1 MADKIEKEI
10 RNWSVRAE
18 APKEDS
24 RTVEG
29 YAALFDT
36 PSDGLDFTEV
46 IDRNAFDGVIARS
59 DVFAL
64 LNHDNSRGI
73 LGRSKYGKG
82 SLELSIDERG
92 LKYRFDA
99 PKSALGD
106 ELIENLKRGEVN
118 ESSFCFD
125 VTDEE
130 WQEDG
135 LDDHGYKKFK
145 RTIRKIGNLYDVSPV
160 YSAAYSATTVSLR
173 GKELKEKELEE
184 LEKKKKEA
192 ELKHKPDE
200 SYYKNIENLFTNL

>member
-29 YAALFDT
+29 YAALFDM
-36 PSDGLDFTEV
+36 PSDGLDFTEI

-145 RTIRKIGNLYDVSPV
+145 RTILKIGNLYDVSPV

-192 ELKHKPDE
+192 EKKSKPDE
-200 SYYKNIENLFTNL
+200 SYYKNIENQFTNL

>member
-36 PSDGLDFTEV
+36 PSAGLDFTEI

-73 LGRSKYGKG
+73 LARSKYGKG

-173 GKELKEKELEE
+173 GKEMKEKELEE

>member
-73 LGRSKYGKG
+73 LGRSKRGKG

-145 RTIRKIGNLYDVSPV
+145 RTILKIGNLYDVSPV

-192 ELKHKPDE
+192 EKKSKPDE
-200 SYYKNIENLFTNL
+200 SYYKNIENQFTNL

>member
-1 MADKIEKEI
+1 MSDKIEKEI

-73 LGRSKYGKG
+73 LARSKRGKG
-82 SLELSIDERG
+82 SLELSVDDRG
-92 LKYRFDA
+92 LKYRFEA

-135 LDDHGYKKFK
+135 VDDRGCKKYK
-145 RTIRKIGNLYDVSPV
+145 RTIHKIGNLYDVSPV

-184 LEKKKKEA
+184 LEKKKKES
-192 ELKHKPDE
+192 EKKSMPDE
-200 SYYKNIENLFTNL
+200 SYYKNIENQFTNL

>member
-36 PSDGLDFTEV
+36 PSDGLDFTEI

-173 GKELKEKELEE
+173 GKEMKEKELEE

-192 ELKHKPDE
+192 EKKSKPDE
-200 SYYKNIENLFTNL
+200 SYYKNIENQFTNL

>member
-1 MADKIEKEI
+1 MSDKIEKEI

-73 LGRSKYGKG
+73 LGRSKRGKG

-173 GKELKEKELEE
+173 GKEMKEKELEE

>member
-1 MADKIEKEI
+1 MSDKIEKEI

-73 LGRSKYGKG
+73 LGRSKRGKG

-145 RTIRKIGNLYDVSPV
+145 RTILKIGNLYDVSPV

-192 ELKHKPDE
+192 EKKSKPDE

>member
-1 MADKIEKEI
+1 MSDKIEKEI

-73 LGRSKYGKG
+73 LGRSKHGKG

-145 RTIRKIGNLYDVSPV
+145 RTILKIGNLYDVSPV

-192 ELKHKPDE
+192 EKKSKPDE
-200 SYYKNIENLFTNL
+200 SYYKNIENQFTNL

>member
-1 MADKIEKEI
+1 MADKVEKEI

-73 LGRSKYGKG
+73 LGRSKKGKG
-82 SLELSIDERG
+82 SLELSVDDRG
-92 LKYRFDA
+92 LKYRFEA

-173 GKELKEKELEE
+173 GKEMKEKELEE

>member
-1 MADKIEKEI
+1 MADKVEKEI

-73 LGRSKYGKG
+73 LGRSKKGKG
-82 SLELSIDERG
+82 SLELSVDDRG
-92 LKYRFDA
+92 LKYRFEA

-135 LDDHGYKKFK
+135 VDDRGCKKYK
-145 RTIRKIGNLYDVSPV
+145 RTIHKIGNLYDVSPV
-160 YSAAYSATTVSLR
+160 YSAAYSATSVSLR
-173 GKELKEKELEE
+173 ENSSKKRNLKRANERKR
-184 LEKKKKEA
+184 
-192 ELKHKPDE
+192 KPKRTKID
-200 SYYKNIENLFTNL
+200 

>member
-29 YAALFDT
+29 YAALFDM
-36 PSDGLDFTEV
+36 PSDGLDFTEI

-135 LDDHGYKKFK
+135 VDDHGYKKFK

-173 GKELKEKELEE
+173 GKEMKEKELEE

>member
-29 YAALFDT
+29 YAALFDM
-36 PSDGLDFTEV
+36 PSDGLDFTEI

-73 LGRSKYGKG
+73 LARSKYGKG

-145 RTIRKIGNLYDVSPV
+145 RIILKIGNLYDVSPV

-192 ELKHKPDE
+192 EKKSKPDE
-200 SYYKNIENLFTNL
+200 SYYKNIENQFTNL

>member
-36 PSDGLDFTEV
+36 PSDGLEFTEV

-145 RTIRKIGNLYDVSPV
+145 RTILKIGHLYDVSPV

-192 ELKHKPDE
+192 EKKSKPDE
-200 SYYKNIENLFTNL
+200 SYYKNIENQFTNL

>member
-1 MADKIEKEI
+1 MSDKIEKEV

-73 LGRSKYGKG
+73 LGRSKRGKG

-145 RTIRKIGNLYDVSPV
+145 RTILKIGNLYDVSPV

-192 ELKHKPDE
+192 EENEKRLTA
-200 SYYKNIENLFTNL
+200 YYEELEDKFTNI

>member
-1 MADKIEKEI
+1 MSDKIEKEI

-73 LGRSKYGKG
+73 LGRSKHGKG

-173 GKELKEKELEE
+173 GKEMKEKELEE

>member
-1 MADKIEKEI
+1 MADKVEKEI

-73 LGRSKYGKG
+73 LGRSKKGKG
-82 SLELSIDERG
+82 SLELSVDDRG
-92 LKYRFDA
+92 LKYRFEA
-99 PKSALGD
+99 PKTALGD

-145 RTIRKIGNLYDVSPV
+145 RTILKIGNLYDVSPV

-192 ELKHKPDE
+192 EKKSKPDE
-200 SYYKNIENLFTNL
+200 SYYKNIENQFTNL

>member
-29 YAALFDT
+29 YAALFDM
-36 PSDGLDFTEV
+36 PSDGLEFTEI

-99 PKSALGD
+99 PKSTLGD

-135 LDDHGYKKFK
+135 LDDHGSKKFK
-145 RTIRKIGNLYDVSPV
+145 RTILKIGNLYDVSPV

-192 ELKHKPDE
+192 EKKSKPDE
-200 SYYKNIENLFTNL
+200 SYYKNIENQFTNL

>member
-36 PSDGLDFTEV
+36 PSDGLDFTEI

-192 ELKHKPDE
+192 EKKSKPDE
-200 SYYKNIENLFTNL
+200 SYYKNIENQFTNL

>member
-36 PSDGLDFTEV
+36 PSDGLEFTEV

-173 GKELKEKELEE
+173 GKEMKEKELEE

>member
-1 MADKIEKEI
+1 MSDKIEKEI

-73 LGRSKYGKG
+73 LGRSKHGKG

-192 ELKHKPDE
+192 EKKSKPDE
-200 SYYKNIENLFTNL
+200 SYYKNIENQFTNL

>member
-173 GKELKEKELEE
+173 GKEMKEKELEE